1 MQYYSSM
8 TTLKLDFV
16 KYSDSESIVDAL
28 TLQPI

>member
-1 MQYYSSM
+1 M

-16 KYSDSESIVDAL
+16 KYSDSESIVDAS